1 MFPIVHN
8 HKHTLASA
16 EVRGE
21 ARNAWPCIFWVQLYR
36 VSPLLLQISNMVP
49 ARKTGLQQ
57 GDDLARGRNKNKNT
71 TTSTST
77 IMPYIIPSLTH
88 EGT

>member
-1 MFPIVHN
+1 
-8 HKHTLASA
+8 
-16 EVRGE
+16 
-21 ARNAWPCIFWVQLYR
+21 
-36 VSPLLLQISNMVP
+36 MVP